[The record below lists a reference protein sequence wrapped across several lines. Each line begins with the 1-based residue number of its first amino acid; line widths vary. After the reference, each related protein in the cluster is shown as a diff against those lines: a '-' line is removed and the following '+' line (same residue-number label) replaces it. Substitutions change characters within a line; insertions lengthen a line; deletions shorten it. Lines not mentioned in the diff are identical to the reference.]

1 MSYAAQ
7 AGRQSVASNQAT
19 QPARL
24 LILGQSPR
32 IALPEQEFNLGKLLS
47 REGLRKEGQQ
57 KKKDNTT
64 TTSTNTT
71 PRKINTGQA
80 SRTSPSRQAV
90 T

>member
-1 MSYAAQ
+1 MQ
-7 AGRQSVASNQAT
+7 PKAGRQSVASNQAT

-32 IALPEQEFNLGKLLS
+32 IALAEQEFNLGKLPS
-47 REGLRKEGQQ
+47 REGLRKEGQE
-57 KKKDNTT
+57 KKDTT
-64 TTSTNTT
+64 TTTTTNTT

-80 SRTSPSRQAV
+80 SRTSSSRQAV